1 MPFELRSYQRECVE
15 GLPHSYETGHRAPV
29 PAANNRAVDAALR
42 NAAALAGG
50 TRSERAFWLSAALKR
65 AGWSFTDVEAA
76 LLACAATAA
85 VREKMSQAG
94 ERQFEGV
101 GTRAAD
107 ATPTED
113 RAAENNATTI
123 WIGSI

>member
-29 PAANNRAVDAALR
+29 PAANNTAADAALR

-50 TRSERAFWLSAALKR
+50 TRGERAFGLSAALKR

-76 LLACAATAA
+76 LLACAATATGVA
-85 VREKMSQAG
+85 EKMSQAG
-94 ERQFEGV
+94 ERV
-101 GTRAAD
+101 HV
-107 ATPTED
+107 
-113 RAAENNATTI
+113 
-123 WIGSI
+123 

>member
-1 MPFELRSYQRECVE
+1 M
-15 GLPHSYETGHRAPV
+15 
-29 PAANNRAVDAALR
+29 DAALR

-85 VREKMSQAG
+85 GAAEKMSQAG

-101 GTRAAD
+101 WNPSSGCYTD
-107 ATPTED
+107 
-113 RAAENNATTI
+113 
-123 WIGSI
+123 